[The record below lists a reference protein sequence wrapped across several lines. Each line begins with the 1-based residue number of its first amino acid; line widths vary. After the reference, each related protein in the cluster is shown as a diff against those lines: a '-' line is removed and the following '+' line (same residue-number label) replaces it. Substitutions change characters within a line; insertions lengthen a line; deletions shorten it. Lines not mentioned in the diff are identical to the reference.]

1 MRITNQTVF
10 NGLVSQIQTLG
21 AAQASDEAAVSSGL
35 AFTNPS
41 DDPTGMET
49 SLSLISQESGL
60 NQFSA
65 NASTA
70 LAHAQA
76 SSSGLSQLQSL
87 TNQVSELATHANN
100 GTDSTSQLRAY
111 AAQVDQYL
119 QQAVQLG
126 NTQFE
131 GNYLYAG
138 TAVTTPPFATT
149 TDSNG
154 VITAVTY
161 QGNSQQATT
170 PISSTANVAAGTS
183 GATNQALATLM
194 NNLIALRDA
203 MNNGDTAGIASAG
216 TAINSSQDEVIT
228 AAATSTA
235 VQSRI
240 TAEQSEEQTL
250 GENLQTTIAN
260 TTDTDIAT
268 ASTKL
273 SRAETAYQAVLDSSA
288 KIMQTTLLNYVT
300 TI

>member
-1 MRITNQTVF
+1 MRITNRTLF

-21 AAQASDEAAVSSGL
+21 TAQANDEAAISSGL

-41 DDPTGMET
+41 DDPTGMES
-49 SLSLISQESGL
+49 SLSMIGEEAAL
-60 NQFSA
+60 NQYSA
-65 NASTA
+65 NATTA

-87 TNQVSELATHANN
+87 TNQVNELATEANN
-100 GTDSTSQLRAY
+100 GSDSTSQLQAY
-111 AAQVDQYL
+111 ADQVDQYL

-149 TDSNG
+149 TDANG
-154 VITAVTY
+154 SITAVAY
-161 QGNSQQATT
+161 QGNTEQATT
-170 PISSTANVAAGTS
+170 PISSTASVAAGTS

-203 MNNGDTAGIASAG
+203 MNSGNGSAIASAG
-216 TAINSSQDEVIT
+216 AAITSSQDDII
-228 AAATSTA
+228 AAAAGSTA

-240 TAEQSEEQTL
+240 TAEQAEQQSL
-250 GENLQTTIAN
+250 GENLQTTISGV
-260 TTDTDIAT
+260 TDTDIAT
-268 ASTKL
+268 ADTKL
-273 SRAETAYQAVLDSSA
+273 SQAEAAYQAVLDASA